1 MSEIRILAPEDFE
14 ACVRIFGDAYPGIK
28 IVSDEDRQR
37 LKKRMVKLHEKEPA
51 VRFHGLFRDG
61 QLVGIMCL
69 YDFTMNFLQVWVPAG
84 GVGQVAV
91 ALTHKKEHVA
101 KEMMLHFLRHFRQQ
115 GVPIVALYPFRP
127 DFYRNMGFGYGTKM
141 NEYRVRPPAFPKV
154 SPKVIDLDAI
164 RVRYLDEGDRQ
175 AVLDCYHRFAGQT
188 HGMFEKTEREI
199 ERLFGNPQHRL
210 VGYETDG
217 EIRGYMVFTFD
228 QGETF
233 ITNDIHVQELIYE
246 NLEALS
252 GLLTFLRTQADQIRH
267 VYIRTQD
274 RDFHHLLLDPRNGSG
289 RLIPDVY
296 HETNAQG
303 VGLMYRVV
311 DVPRIFDLLGERY
324 LGEQEF
330 GVQTCAL
337 RLTIEDSFLPENA
350 CSILLRSERGRLQRL
365 DDGAHDVEIHLEI
378 ADFSSLL
385 AGTVSFKS
393 LCRYGM
399 AYISDKD
406 YVDVVNR
413 AFSVEQEPICMT
425 SF

>member
-14 ACVRIFGDAYPGIK
+14 TCVRIFGDAYPGLK

-37 LKKRMVKLHEKEPA
+37 LKQRMIKLHEEEPT
-51 VRFHGLFRDG
+51 VQFHGLFRDG

-69 YDFTMNFLQVWVPAG
+69 YAFTMNFLQVWVPAG

-141 NEYRVRPPAFPKV
+141 NEYRVGPSAFPQV
-154 SPKVIDLDAI
+154 SPKVIGSDAS

-175 AVLDCYHRFAGQT
+175 AILDCYHRFAGQT

-228 QGETF
+228 HGETF

-246 NLEALS
+246 KLEALS

-274 RDFHHLLLDPRNGSG
+274 QDFHHLLLDPRNGSG

-311 DVPRIFDLLGERY
+311 DVPRIFDLLGERR

-330 GVQTCAL
+330 GVQTFAL
-337 RLTIEDSFLPENA
+337 RLTVEDSFLPENA
-350 CSILLRSERGRLQRL
+350 GSILLRSERGRVQRL
-365 DDGAHDVEIHLEI
+365 DDGTHDVEIHLEI
-378 ADFSSLL
+378 ADFSSLV

-393 LCRYGM
+393 LYRYGM